1 MTDTPPAED
10 KCVPEQGTPFVDRLF
25 RVTAKDSDGQTFTHM
40 LDRTEADRLAGE
52 LVSAL
57 G

>member
-1 MTDTPPAED
+1 MTDTAPAEPVA
-10 KCVPEQGTPFVDRLF
+10 VPEQGTPFVDRLF
-25 RVTAKDSDGQTFTHM
+25 RVTAKDSDGKTFTHL
-40 LDRTEADRLAGE
+40 LDRMEADRLAGE

>member
-25 RVTAKDSDGQTFTHM
+25 RVTAKDSDGQTFTHL
-40 LDRTEADRLAGE
+40 LDRMEADRLAGE